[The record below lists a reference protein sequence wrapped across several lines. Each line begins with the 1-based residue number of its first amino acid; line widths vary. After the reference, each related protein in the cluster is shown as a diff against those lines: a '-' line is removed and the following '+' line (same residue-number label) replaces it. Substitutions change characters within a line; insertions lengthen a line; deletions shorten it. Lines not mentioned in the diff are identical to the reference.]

1 MEDDSR
7 NWTQDRKRLLANL
20 LHPKQRDKI
29 AQHDAEIDW
38 QRVAD
43 LARAP
48 RAVPV
53 PITGG
58 HDGVDAVIANGLLV
72 ENTVPQGS
80 NWDGQSG
87 LLVDEKT
94 FNDLLNGRDKAP
106 VQTP

>member
-1 MEDDSR
+1 
-7 NWTQDRKRLLANL
+7 LLANL

-38 QRVAD
+38 ERVGD
-43 LARAP
+43 LAHSP

-53 PITGG
+53 PITGE
-58 HDGVDAVIANGLLV
+58 HEGVDAVIANGLLV

-94 FNDLLNGRDKAP
+94 FNDLLNGRDKTP